1 MLSFKKQTKSKC
13 SIFLILPLSLL
24 SPPASAPPVGHPC
37 KPSPWEA
44 LAVESAGP
52 RRLYYSTH
60 AIAYTGAAQA
70 LPGPLH

>member
-1 MLSFKKQTKSKC
+1 MQHLPDFALEPVVTS
-13 SIFLILPLSLL
+13 SIC
-24 SPPASAPPVGHPC
+24 PPVGHPC

-52 RRLYYSTH
+52 RPLYYSTH